1 MQNIDLQYPTW
12 YILFCLIAGLAA
24 AVLLYRRDTAFVDQA
39 PVLRYVMAALRGI
52 VVSILAFLLLSPLMK
67 LMQTRSEPPII
78 VIAQDQST
86 SVLEGMSDED
96 SLAYMKSLTDLTSRL
111 EEKFIVHKIGFG
123 EDVINVD
130 HWTIDDQASDLGQLM
145 TYYEEQYRGQ
155 NVGALIVASDG
166 AINRGKNPLYE
177 SGIHK
182 APLSVIA
189 MGDTLTKTDL
199 QVRNVFHNSLAYLGD
214 KFTIQVDISADQLA
228 GSSSVLEI
236 RHLQEGKNELL
247 ERIPVDIDSQPWFST
262 REFTIEAGQS
272 GVQRYRVQLAQVRN
286 EITYTNNVK
295 DFFVEVIDGRLNV
308 LLLANSPHPDLAV
321 WKAALL
327 EQRNYEVSIEMAAG
341 FDPGNL
347 KNFDLVVLH
356 QLPSSKHLIQPVLDE
371 IEKLE
376 LPKIIITGY
385 QTDLYAFN
393 YAQTLLK
400 IDNGDNR
407 VPNEVT
413 MIYNPEFSSFHTSED
428 LQTKL
433 QTFSPLYAPYGEYT
447 STPSA
452 QVLAYQRI
460 GRVETQFPLI
470 LIGEE
475 NDVRTVVIAGEGV
488 WKWQLYDQL
497 QNGSKEITF
506 ELLNQLCQYASTKS
520 DKRKFRV
527 TSPKK
532 LYTELEE
539 IVFQAEL
546 YNDNYELTNAPEVLM
561 IIRNAQR
568 QEFDYTFNTS
578 AQSYHL
584 DIGRFTDGSYTY
596 TATTELNGVRHSY
609 DGKFVVQPVQL
620 EALTSTA
627 DHGLLRQLADRQGG
641 KFVYADQMASLA
653 DDIIGNEQIK
663 PVMYSST
670 RTRPLI
676 HLKWLCL
683 VLLAGICME
692 WFLRRFYGGY

>member
-1 MQNIDLQYPTW
+1 M
-12 YILFCLIAGLAA
+12 
-24 AVLLYRRDTAFVDQA
+24 
-39 PVLRYVMAALRGI
+39 
-52 VVSILAFLLLSPLMK
+52 
-67 LMQTRSEPPII
+67 
-78 VIAQDQST
+78 
-86 SVLEGMSDED
+86 
-96 SLAYMKSLTDLTSRL
+96 
-111 EEKFIVHKIGFG
+111 
-123 EDVINVD
+123 
-130 HWTIDDQASDLGQLM
+130 
-145 TYYEEQYRGQ
+145 
-155 NVGALIVASDG
+155 
-166 AINRGKNPLYE
+166 
-177 SGIHK
+177 
-182 APLSVIA
+182 
-189 MGDTLTKTDL
+189 
-199 QVRNVFHNSLAYLGD
+199 
-214 KFTIQVDISADQLA
+214 
-228 GSSSVLEI
+228 
-236 RHLQEGKNELL
+236 L

-641 KFVYADQMASLA
+641 KFVYPDQMASLA